1 MRQAVR
7 YGLKEIRVE
16 DLPAPTLRA
25 NHVLVGVQAS
35 LISSGTETAS
45 IKTKGVAHELRENPS
60 HIEKILKVMQA
71 TSPLLTIAE
80 VRAKFEELVVLG
92 YAGAGT
98 VLAVHPT
105 VKDVRVGDRV
115 AYGGEGTG
123 HGEVVLAARNLLT
136 PIPSSLTYEDA
147 AFATLGAIATNAVR
161 AASLSLGDRVVVI
174 GLGLVGQLV
183 AQIARAEGARV
194 IGVDLQAERIALA
207 KRLGVEHGL
216 ISDATVVENVKS
228 LTDGRGADAV
238 FIAAASKSSVPAQ
251 TGMRMC
257 RDRGAMIVVGAVGL
271 DLPWH
276 EMYMKELKLFMARA
290 YGPGSYDEA
299 YERQGRDYPFAYVR
313 WTENRNMGAFLDA
326 VADGRIAVQPLIT
339 NRYALDDAPEAYRS
353 IIESPS
359 STLAVMVQ
367 YPPLDP
373 VTSDHSA
380 LLRTKVPVQGTA
392 PAITPVK
399 GDVRLALVGAGNI
412 AKWAHLPVIAK
423 VPGAS
428 LRAVQSGT
436 AARTVSYARR
446 FGATYAT
453 SSFQEVLDDA
463 DVDAVLITSRN
474 PQHASQAVASLKAGK
489 HCFVEK
495 PVALTREECDALRE
509 ASQANGCI
517 AVTGFNRR
525 FAPDYVA
532 LHAAAR
538 RASGPLAI
546 QCTVTSP
553 GISGDYWMADPAIGG
568 AILGE
573 ACHFVDVIAW
583 VGGARIRSVSAV
595 SLPEEMVGG
604 QGSNTLSVTFA
615 LENGNVGSLLYSTL
629 GNAAETGERT
639 VVLGSGL
646 RAETENFRKLW
657 IRGAGQKVSTT
668 RFFADKGYKEQLE
681 SFVNAIRGTAAP
693 RVTTQEGIDA
703 TLVCLAMIESA
714 REGGVTKLLD

>member
-16 DLPAPTLRA
+16 ELPAPTLKSH
-25 NHVLVGVQAS
+25 HVLVGVQAS

-105 VKDVRVGDRV
+105 VKDIQVGDRV

-123 HGEVVLAARNLLT
+123 HGEVVLAARNLIT
-136 PIPSSLTYEDA
+136 PIPDALSYEEA

-161 AASLSLGDRVVVI
+161 AASISLGDRVVVI
-174 GLGLVGQLV
+174 GLGLVGQLI

-194 IGVDLQAERIALA
+194 IGVDLQPERIALA
-207 KRLGVEHGL
+207 KRLGVEHGI
-216 ISDATVVENVKS
+216 ISDESAADNVKS

-238 FIAAASKSSVPAQ
+238 IIAAAAKSSAPAQ
-251 TGMRMC
+251 LGMRMC
-257 RDRGAMIVVGAVGL
+257 RDRGAMVVVGAVGL

-276 EMYMKELKLFMARA
+276 EMYMKELKLYMARA
-290 YGPGSYDEA
+290 YGPGSYDDA

-313 WTENRNMGAFLDA
+313 WTENRNMGAFLEA
-326 VADGRIAVQPLIT
+326 IADKRIAVEPLIT
-339 NRYALDDAPEAYRS
+339 NRYTLDDAPAAYTS
-353 IIESPS
+353 IIEAPS
-359 STLAVMVQ
+359 KTLAVVVQ
-367 YPPLDP
+367 YPEIADA
-373 VTSDHSA
+373 SGDHRA
-380 LLRTKVPVQGTA
+380 LLRTSVPVNSAA
-392 PAITPVK
+392 PAATPRAD
-399 GDVRLALVGAGNI
+399 GVRLALVGAGNI
-412 AKWAHLPVIAK
+412 AKWAHLPVIQK

-428 LRAVQSGT
+428 LHAVQSGT

-446 FGATYAT
+446 FNAKYAT
-453 SSFQEVLDDA
+453 SSFQEILDDPEI
-463 DVDAVLITSRN
+463 DAVLITSRN
-474 PQHASQAVASLKAGK
+474 PQHASQAVASLNAGK

-495 PVALTREECDALRE
+495 PVALTREECDALRAAA
-509 ASQANGCI
+509 ASSGRV

-525 FAPDYVA
+525 FAPDYVK
-532 LHAAAR
+532 LRQAAQR
-538 RASGPLAI
+538 SSGPLAI

-573 ACHFVDVIAW
+573 ACHFVDLIAW
-583 VGGARIRSVSAV
+583 IGGARVRSVSAI
-595 SLPEEMVGG
+595 SLPQEAVGG
-604 QGSNTLSVTFA
+604 QGSNTLSATLK
-615 LENGNVGSLLYSTL
+615 LENGNVGSLLYTTL
-629 GNAAETGERT
+629 GNAAETGEKT

-646 RAETENFRKLW
+646 RAETEDFRSLW
-657 IRGAGQKVSTT
+657 IRGAGQRVSTK
-668 RFFADKGYKEQLE
+668 RFFADKGYREQLE
-681 SFVNAIRGTAAP
+681 AFVGAIRGTTAAS
-693 RVTTQEGIDA
+693 VTTQEGIDA

-714 REGGVTKLLD
+714 KQGGATQSLD

>member
-136 PIPSSLTYEDA
+136 PIPASLTYEDA

-216 ISDATVVENVKS
+216 VSDASVVENVKS

-367 YPPLDP
+367 YPALDP
-373 VTSDHSA
+373 VASDHSA
-380 LLRTKVPVQGTA
+380 LLRTKVPVQTAA

-412 AKWAHLPVIAK
+412 AKWAHLPVIRK

-446 FGATYAT
+446 FGAAYAT

-463 DVDAVLITSRN
+463 EVDAVLITSRN

-509 ASQANGCI
+509 ASQVSGCI

-583 VGGARIRSVSAV
+583 VGGARIRSVSAM

-639 VVLGSGL
+639 IVLGSGL

-714 REGGVTKLLD
+714 REGGTTKLLD